1 MLTYSPP
8 GPPAATV
15 APPVVGRAQ
24 PQTTTTTTLS
34 FLAEENQLNQV
45 PWRQSSLETGAGADI
60 PQIESDPIVQRS
72 LEGAAQLPQIASS
85 LAAQQQQQSVEGIV
99 QPPPHSGSDPV
110 GQNSLENVSGQ
121 RSLEGVM
128 HTPVLEADPVVQRS
142 LEVLEL
148 RDLATK
154 PPPGIGSGGLNQW
167 HMSDSSDDDLGI
179 EAEVSWKRGKGEC
192 RRNGGRVVYNV
203 HVHVHITYCIAPNFE
218 AEVYKYRERGK
229 SENGGYIHVLLYS
242 GKCRGHKS
250 FGFSEDCSPN
260 LKILNPRKFG
270 AIRYSVV
277 N

>member
-8 GPPAATV
+8 PPGPPATTTV
-15 APPVVGRAQ
+15 SPPVVGRAQ
-24 PQTTTTTTLS
+24 PQTATTTLS

-72 LEGAAQLPQIASS
+72 LEGAAQLPQIANS
-85 LAAQQQQQSVEGIV
+85 LAAQQQQQQQLSVEGIV

-110 GQNSLENVSGQ
+110 GQNSLENASGH
-121 RSLEGVM
+121 RSLEGVI

-179 EAEVSWKRGKGEC
+179 EAEVSWKRGKSG
-192 RRNGGRVVYNV
+192 NGGRVVY
-203 HVHVHITYCIAPNFE
+203 
-218 AEVYKYRERGK
+218 
-229 SENGGYIHVLLYS
+229 VL
-242 GKCRGHKS
+242 CT
-250 FGFSEDCSPN
+250 
-260 LKILNPRKFG
+260 
-270 AIRYSVV
+270 V
-277 N
+277 

>member
-1 MLTYSPP
+1 MLTYTPP
-8 GPPAATV
+8 SGPPAATV
-15 APPVVGRAQ
+15 APPIVGRAQ
-24 PQTTTTTTLS
+24 PQTTTTTLS

-45 PWRQSSLETGAGADI
+45 PWRQSSLETGEGADV

-203 HVHVHITYCIAPNFE
+203 HVHITYCIAPNFE

-229 SENGGYIHVLLYS
+229 SENGGTYYCIAANFGGTKFL
-242 GKCRGHKS
+242 
-250 FGFSEDCSPN
+250 GFSRIA
-260 LKILNPRKFG
+260 LQT
-270 AIRYSVV
+270 
-277 N
+277 